1 MLRLFIILLLDIHS
15 MFIPIIYRYEFSR
28 GIYIIG
34 INTLDDFEAF
44 LF

>member
-34 INTLDDFEAF
+34 INYLNKLHTL
-44 LF
+44 